1 MGSSCCTQEE
11 GIPTS
16 ATTEQDRYH
25 ASLVDMVDATTLAP
39 QSELVVPRES
49 GQEEAV
55 SAQVAA
61 QPVLAPRQED
71 GGGGEGDPQ
80 KSALKDVSAVGE
92 GKLFVTILRVNKEE
106 KLGIDLKHCE
116 GYLLVKHIYEDFAA
130 ARHGGTG
137 GGLKVGDKI
146 YAVNLVHTD
155 LNKMV
160 EECKDA
166 VSLRFQISRT
176 KQPEIS

>member
-16 ATTEQDRYH
+16 ATTEQDRCGTCHHLWCRHIAMCHASRYH

-61 QPVLAPRQED
+61 QPVLAPRQE
-71 GGGGEGDPQ
+71 
-80 KSALKDVSAVGE
+80 
-92 GKLFVTILRVNKEE
+92 
-106 KLGIDLKHCE
+106 
-116 GYLLVKHIYEDFAA
+116 
-130 ARHGGTG
+130 ARCASE
-137 GGLKVGDKI
+137 LSV
-146 YAVNLVHTD
+146 
-155 LNKMV
+155 
-160 EECKDA
+160 
-166 VSLRFQISRT
+166 
-176 KQPEIS
+176 